1 MKKIMFFAAA
11 VAAMSLAACGNGS
24 DKNAAE
30 DSTLVDDTIVEVEEI
45 AAEIVPGDS
54 ADTVTEV
61 DMQVADTI
69 TAAPDDRPC
78 APRRL
83 PQRQAAGASG
93 DQRRPPAR
101 RGRRQVLHKRRRTAH
116 GGVRRAGS
124 ACARARRHAPHRR

>member
-69 TAAPDDRPC
+69 TAAPDD
-78 APRRL
+78 
-83 PQRQAAGASG
+83 AAKGVEKA
-93 DQRRPPAR
+93 AEAL
-101 RGRRQVLHKRRRTAH
+101 GR
-116 GGVRRAGS
+116 
-124 ACARARRHAPHRR
+124 

>member
-54 ADTVTEV
+54 ADT
-61 DMQVADTI
+61 I
-69 TAAPDDRPC
+69 TAAPDD
-78 APRRL
+78 
-83 PQRQAAGASG
+83 AAKGVEKA
-93 DQRRPPAR
+93 AEVL
-101 RGRRQVLHKRRRTAH
+101 GR
-116 GGVRRAGS
+116 
-124 ACARARRHAPHRR
+124 